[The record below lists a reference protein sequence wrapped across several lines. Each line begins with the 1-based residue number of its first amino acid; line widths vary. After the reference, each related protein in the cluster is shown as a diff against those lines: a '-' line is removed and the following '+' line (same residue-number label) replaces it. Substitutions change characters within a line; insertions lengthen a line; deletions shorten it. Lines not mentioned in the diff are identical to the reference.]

1 MDAARQR
8 AASFSPMQSVS
19 TVVIALLSAVVI
31 YIGKKW
37 LDTRTENA
45 ELRSTVASLKRRLK
59 LAAR

>member
-1 MDAARQR
+1 
-8 AASFSPMQSVS
+8 MQSVS